1 MRALLATLLVIV
13 GGLGVLEVIPGTEAV
28 VVSVWT
34 AYLAVLAAWWGLS
47 SGLNASLRFSGC
59 SCGATGM
66 VRIHLTCG
74 CPMQAPADK
83 VLHELDRLCSRRCAG
98 PAYCRLEVPRQ

>member
-34 AYLAVLAAWWGLS
+34 VYLAVLAAWWGLS
-47 SGLNASLRFSGC
+47 LGLNASLHFSGC
-59 SCGATGM
+59 SCCATGM
-66 VRIHLTCG
+66 DRIYLTCVS
-74 CPMQAPADK
+74 PMQAPADEM
-83 VLHELDRLCSRRCAG
+83 LHELDRLRSRRCPG
-98 PAYCRLEVPRQ
+98 PAYCRHEVRRQ

>member
-34 AYLAVLAAWWGLS
+34 VYLAVLAAWWGLS
-47 SGLNASLRFSGC
+47 LGLNASLHFSG
-59 SCGATGM
+59 
-66 VRIHLTCG
+66 
-74 CPMQAPADK
+74 
-83 VLHELDRLCSRRCAG
+83 
-98 PAYCRLEVPRQ
+98 